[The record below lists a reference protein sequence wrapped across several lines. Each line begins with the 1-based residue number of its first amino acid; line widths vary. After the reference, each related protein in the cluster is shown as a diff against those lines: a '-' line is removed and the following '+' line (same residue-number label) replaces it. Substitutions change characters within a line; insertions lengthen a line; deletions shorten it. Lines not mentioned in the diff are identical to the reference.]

1 MRRKWMIGALF
12 ASAIG
17 LAAYAGNVLATPQ
30 SGLTSTILAKSVFD
44 ELKLNSHTIPASQ
57 WHLNLKTEGMSDG
70 YVVDNK
76 LAAGGT
82 TGWHSHPGPSLI
94 FVVAGSITNYESD
107 EPGCGGVTYH
117 AGDGFV
123 DEGGDH
129 VHMLHSDTGGE
140 TIAVQLVPKG
150 SPSRRIDAP
159 TVPDGCPA
167 S

>member
-1 MRRKWMIGALF
+1 MKSKWMVAPIVGVLAL
-12 ASAIG
+12 AVYTG
-17 LAAYAGNVLATPQ
+17 TVQATPQ

-44 ELKLNSHTIPASQ
+44 ELRLNSHTIPASQ
-57 WHLNLKTEGMSDG
+57 WHLNMKTEGMSDG

-76 LAAGGT
+76 LAAGGS

-94 FVVAGSITNYESD
+94 FVVAGSVTNYESD
-107 EPGCGGVTYH
+107 EPGCGGETYH

-129 VHMLHSDTGGE
+129 VHMLHSDAGGE
-140 TIAVQLVPKG
+140 TIAVQLVPQG

-159 TVPDGCPA
+159 TVPPGCPA